1 MTYVDDAATLTL
13 ETQALTEDAV
23 SENTVV
29 LSYEANDEDTE
40 TVTVAFTAGTNT
52 EGYYQLDTE
61 NNQVTLT
68 SKGATA
74 LNEGKSLGEVS
85 LTASSGDPVKTTTA
99 SVEPNVTYVNDGP
112 EAQDFVLSM
121 SGNESTVSFDF
132 DEQASASDPSSMIDV
147 VSDEE
152 DDVSDSDGKDTQ
164 IKFDAMPVLG
174 DVYLIEGDNRTLVTE
189 SKELTDS
196 SSLEYELRDDVNAFL
211 SFDAVDDFKGKGE
224 NNANS
229 PFTLGSGVVIT
240 GGSFTGDRPDE
251 NSTLT
256 TGTLTYEGADRETG
270 LGVSGTSNEVDVI
283 GKEYIGINFDNV
295 GGSGNVDVVVKEA
308 NLQLG
313 SLYSH
318 YQAGETPNA
327 QIHVLLMKD
336 GQLVQELTY
345 DDDDDPGSV
354 YNGTNELEINLTHAT
369 GFDEV
374 RVFVTQDG
382 ASNPTINSNFTFQGL
397 DIVDAQVT
405 ESLNYTAKDSDH
417 ATDGGVIQVQ
427 VGSTHNAT
435 NDAPTINT
443 VVNGSVSEE
452 GLTDGNIDN
461 QGSGDTT
468 NSKVFTG
475 SFNVADSDSDNL
487 NVSISG
493 PAGVTSGGET
503 ITWSWDA
510 DNQTLTGSTPSAS
523 VIQIVL
529 TAPASNSD
537 VGEWTYTATLLAPI
551 DHSDTSTEDVLDLDI
566 NLLVSDGQFDAQ
578 SIITIKVEDDSP
590 DSVNIDAVNASVID
604 IPDVLT
610 GKISFKGSHFSG
622 NQLEKDGV
630 VVTAVGFL
638 NNESA
643 ETGAVNVTQSS
654 QGLGVA
660 SPGNLGYPLSNEV
673 DFRYAGDQGVS
684 EQLVINLDGKVAY
697 GATIEFDHLYG
708 GEKEEGV
715 AHFYRDGELIA
726 SQSFSSDA
734 SSGDYA
740 RHFSVQEGGFD
751 KVILEA
757 TSNGNDHTKADNS
770 DFTVASITF
779 TDATSDVAIAHVE
792 GTLQGDFGADGA
804 GSLRLTGAESGLQTK
819 DGSNITVSV
828 QAQNPNRVS
837 GYDEDGNLVFDV
849 HFTPATGAWEFMQY
863 KTMLSPQ
870 GDGDIDFSF
879 EVLDGDGDSATGTF
893 AVNPYIPPSIT
904 VTANNFVEDSGTT
917 SVGDPA
923 ATFTYTVNSTSNSEI
938 TFASD
943 SNLNQHYQIDV
954 ANNEVI
960 LTDKGLA
967 AINKGE
973 PLDKINLIVTEHI
986 GSDVESSSASAT
998 PQVTP
1003 VDDAPEI
1010 TVTAKDFTEDA
1021 ANVVEGATAATFVT
1035 SDEDGDTVKVSFT
1048 TISAHYT
1055 LDESNGRVLLTEAGV
1070 AAVNAGE
1077 QLDKIELTAT
1087 ANGVATPATAQPKV
1101 TAVNDGPEAQDFV
1114 LNMTGNESTVSFDF
1128 DQQASASDP
1137 SSIIDVV
1144 TDEEDDAS
1152 NSDGKDTQIKFDA
1165 MPVLGDVYLIEG
1177 DNRTLVTES
1186 KELTD
1191 SSSLEYELRDD
1202 VNAFLSFDAVD
1213 DFKGQGEGNAN
1224 SPFTLGSG
1232 VVITGGSF
1240 TGDRPD
1246 ENSTLTTGTLTYEGA
1261 DRETGLGVA
1270 GNTNE
1275 VDVVGKEYIGINF
1288 DNVGGSGNVDVVVK
1302 EANLQLGSLYSHYQA
1317 GHASNAQI
1325 HVLLMKDGQLVQEL
1339 TYDDDDNPGSVF
1351 NGTNELEINLTHA
1364 TGFDEVRVFVTE
1376 DGDSDPTRNSNL
1388 TVQGL
1393 DIVDARV
1400 TEKLNYTATDSDDAT
1415 DGGVIQ
1421 VQVGSTHDA
1430 TNTAPTITLKAN
1442 DLTEDSGL
1450 IVGSPAATY
1459 SVTDAQNDA
1468 ITVDFKEGT
1477 NTNGHYTL
1485 NTATNTVVLTQE
1497 GLDLVN
1503 DGLALDTI
1511 ELVAK
1516 ENDSSLF
1523 GSASATPNIIQTN
1536 DAPTIENVTT
1546 GSISEEGLA
1555 SGIQDDL
1562 GSPDTTN
1569 DTSVN
1574 GSFVISDVDS
1584 DSLTVS
1590 LTGPD
1595 GLTSGGESIT
1605 WSWNAVDNKLT
1616 GSTSTGTVMEI
1627 TVTEPNDNGKGTWD
1641 YTATLLKPLDHQNDT
1656 SEDALSVN
1664 LGIVASDGSIETI
1677 TPLVI
1682 SVEDDALVVTDKAA
1696 VDFTLNNLPDVVTG
1710 QVSFRGNSGSSNT
1723 AQLLADKGIIVTALG
1738 FTSYESNVLGAADV
1752 NQSQHGIGVHSSA
1765 SLGFPL
1771 SNEVDYRFAN
1781 NSDGKPGLSE
1791 ELIIDLQGKVAFGA
1805 AIEFDKMFSNEPE
1818 NGVATFYRN
1827 GVEVFEQTFSSDK
1840 TSGDYAKNFDVH
1852 EGGFDKIVLKAT
1864 GNGNTASQQDNSDF
1878 TVASITFPDPSDKTM
1893 IARAEGTLQ
1902 IEYGADGFGSVGNL
1916 DLVEAE
1922 TGLKTANGHDV
1933 VVSVNANDKNSL
1945 VGRDTNG
1952 QLVFE
1957 VHLTPTTGQWEFF
1970 QYESMLV
1977 PQGDNDIDFTFVA
1990 TDGDGDKVTGV
2001 FSVNPFTRPVI
2012 NVDGKVLIEDDG
2024 VAEGTVAASYSTHY
2038 ENSEVTVT
2046 ITEGTDPNAYYTLDS
2061 VNQTVKLTE
2070 AGAAEVNAGNN
2081 LPPVSLT
2088 VVHNSANTSLVGIGT
2103 DTPEVTQVND
2113 APVLEE
2119 ITFAASG
2126 KEDEVIQLNLSELN
2140 ITDEE
2145 GDSSFISDITVD
2157 PQFGEITLTRDS
2169 SNKVTGAEF
2178 KPAADRHFIG
2188 DNNVPFEVTVSDGD
2202 KQSTAT
2208 VGLNVEAQVDRAV
2221 VTATMSDSPEV
2232 NSSITKYPVDIN
2244 IELLDRD
2251 GSERI
2256 ETVTISGLYHS
2267 TLFADGVLIGT
2278 ADQHGNI
2285 TIPGNVW
2292 DNDAQLYIKIL
2303 NEYDGVAQDTKPD
2316 ITVTAT
2322 IIEQSTGEQ
2331 QTSSDTISLDEVIGH
2346 ETTEGSFNNNL
2357 GDANDIVVGDLQGA
2371 VVTPGTNHNVAFM
2384 IDTSGSISSGD
2395 MAEIQKQM
2403 KQVVQELKDSASS
2416 EHAGEVNVFIADFD
2430 NPTHTLASVNLKD
2443 DDAVEDLY
2451 DMIDKMSAWGGTNY
2465 EDVFKTTANWFESD
2479 QAKSNTDAI
2488 NMAYF
2493 VTDDYATAYNDEF
2506 THQEVNNWFVQ
2517 DKDTHQWKRM
2527 SEVLDELK
2535 EKGSISEQLI
2545 FSANDNIPGISDNG
2559 NSADS
2564 RDVLIHTD
2572 GRIYIQGVTGGWR
2585 YTPYHVR
2592 PDGDGGF
2599 EVVDLIGGSSVDN
2612 IDYQQAT
2619 DAFNQHLKSEVI
2631 VEAIGIGDGVT
2642 SNYLEQLDT
2651 DSNVASQI
2659 NVTELADT
2667 IMGKVNTLAVT
2678 SDTIRGNDVDDILFG
2693 DSIRLPGTTEQG
2705 YDAIESYVAG
2715 KLGVD
2720 SVSDAQVG
2728 HYIREHAS
2736 EFEYSNSEHKDD
2748 FLAGRKGSDVLF
2760 GQGGDDQLHG
2770 GKGNDMLIGGLGDDI
2785 LTGGEG
2791 SDLFKWIDVEHGA
2804 TDVIKDFDLE
2814 HGDRIDL
2821 SDIFDGLDDTEVDD
2835 LLEKIESSASVNSEG
2850 HATITVE
2857 KGSSSMTIE
2866 FENITSSSELTDYL
2880 FNQHGLK
2887 YNDY

>member
-1 MTYVDDAATLTL
+1 M
-13 ETQALTEDAV
+13 
-23 SENTVV
+23 
-29 LSYEANDEDTE
+29 
-40 TVTVAFTAGTNT
+40 
-52 EGYYQLDTE
+52 
-61 NNQVTLT
+61 
-68 SKGATA
+68 
-74 LNEGKSLGEVS
+74 
-85 LTASSGDPVKTTTA
+85 
-99 SVEPNVTYVNDGP
+99 NDGP
-112 EAQDFVLSM
+112 
-121 SGNESTVSFDF
+121 TI
-132 DEQASASDPSSMIDV
+132 SS
-147 VSDEE
+147 
-152 DDVSDSDGKDTQ
+152 
-164 IKFDAMPVLG
+164 
-174 DVYLIEGDNRTLVTE
+174 
-189 SKELTDS
+189 
-196 SSLEYELRDDVNAFL
+196 
-211 SFDAVDDFKGKGE
+211 
-224 NNANS
+224 
-229 PFTLGSGVVIT
+229 
-240 GGSFTGDRPDE
+240 
-251 NSTLT
+251 
-256 TGTLTYEGADRETG
+256 
-270 LGVSGTSNEVDVI
+270 
-283 GKEYIGINFDNV
+283 
-295 GGSGNVDVVVKEA
+295 
-308 NLQLG
+308 
-313 SLYSH
+313 
-318 YQAGETPNA
+318 
-327 QIHVLLMKD
+327 
-336 GQLVQELTY
+336 
-345 DDDDDPGSV
+345 
-354 YNGTNELEINLTHAT
+354 
-369 GFDEV
+369 
-374 RVFVTQDG
+374 
-382 ASNPTINSNFTFQGL
+382 
-397 DIVDAQVT
+397 
-405 ESLNYTAKDSDH
+405 
-417 ATDGGVIQVQ
+417 
-427 VGSTHNAT
+427 
-435 NDAPTINT
+435 
-443 VVNGSVSEE
+443 VVNGAVSEE
-452 GLTDGNIDN
+452 GLTDGNIDD

-493 PAGVTSGGET
+493 PAGVTSGGEE

-529 TAPASNSD
+529 AAPASNSD

-551 DHSDTSTEDVLDLDI
+551 DHSDPSTEDVLDLDI
-566 NLLVSDGQFDAQ
+566 NLVVSDGHLDAQ

-590 DSVNIDAVNASVID
+590 DAVNIDAVNVSVID

-610 GKISFKGSHFSG
+610 GKISFKGSNFSG

-638 NNESA
+638 NNDSA
-643 ETGAVNVTQSS
+643 ETGAVNVNQSS
-654 QGLGVA
+654 HGLGVQ
-660 SPGNLGYPLSNEV
+660 SPGNLGHQLSHEV
-673 DFRYAGDQGVS
+673 EFRYAGNQGVS
-684 EQLVINLDGKVAY
+684 EQLVISLDGKVAY

-751 KVILEA
+751 KVVLEA

-804 GSLRLTGAESGLQTK
+804 GSLRLTGAESGLQTR
-819 DGSNITVSV
+819 DGSIITVSV

-837 GYDEDGNLVFDV
+837 GYDDDGKLVFDV

-863 KTMLSPQ
+863 QTMLSPQ

-879 EVLDGDGDSATGTF
+879 KVLDADGDSVTGTF
-893 AVNPYIPPSIT
+893 AVNPYIPPTIT

-917 SVGDPA
+917 SVGDA
-923 ATFTYTVNSTSNSEI
+923 AAIFNYTVNSTSNSEI

-943 SNLNQHYQIDV
+943 SNLNQHYQLDL
-954 ANNEVI
+954 ANNAVI
-960 LTDKGLA
+960 LTDKGLT

-973 PLDKINLIVTEHI
+973 QLDKINLIVTEHI
-986 GSDVESSSASAT
+986 GSYVESSSASAT

-1010 TVTAKDFTEDA
+1010 TVTANDFTEDA
-1021 ANVVEGATAATFVT
+1021 ANVVVGAVAGTYQTLDEEGHDVAVDFSTGKD
-1035 SDEDGDTVKVSFT
+1035 SG
-1048 TISAHYT
+1048 HYT
-1055 LDESNGRVLLTEAGV
+1055 LSNGQVLLTQAGV
-1070 AAVNAGE
+1070 DVINAGND
-1077 QLDKIELTAT
+1077 LATIELTAT
-1087 ANGVATPATAQPKV
+1087 ANG
-1101 TAVNDGPEAQDFV
+1101 
-1114 LNMTGNESTVSFDF
+1114 L
-1128 DQQASASDP
+1128 
-1137 SSIIDVV
+1137 
-1144 TDEEDDAS
+1144 
-1152 NSDGKDTQIKFDA
+1152 
-1165 MPVLGDVYLIEG
+1165 EG
-1177 DNRTLVTES
+1177 H
-1186 KELTD
+1186 
-1191 SSSLEYELRDD
+1191 
-1202 VNAFLSFDAVD
+1202 
-1213 DFKGQGEGNAN
+1213 G
-1224 SPFTLGSG
+1224 
-1232 VVITGGSF
+1232 
-1240 TGDRPD
+1240 
-1246 ENSTLTTGTLTYEGA
+1246 
-1261 DRETGLGVA
+1261 
-1270 GNTNE
+1270 
-1275 VDVVGKEYIGINF
+1275 
-1288 DNVGGSGNVDVVVK
+1288 
-1302 EANLQLGSLYSHYQA
+1302 
-1317 GHASNAQI
+1317 
-1325 HVLLMKDGQLVQEL
+1325 
-1339 TYDDDDNPGSVF
+1339 
-1351 NGTNELEINLTHA
+1351 
-1364 TGFDEVRVFVTE
+1364 
-1376 DGDSDPTRNSNL
+1376 
-1388 TVQGL
+1388 
-1393 DIVDARV
+1393 
-1400 TEKLNYTATDSDDAT
+1400 
-1415 DGGVIQ
+1415 
-1421 VQVGSTHDA
+1421 
-1430 TNTAPTITLKAN
+1430 
-1442 DLTEDSGL
+1442 
-1450 IVGSPAATY
+1450 
-1459 SVTDAQNDA
+1459 
-1468 ITVDFKEGT
+1468 
-1477 NTNGHYTL
+1477 
-1485 NTATNTVVLTQE
+1485 
-1497 GLDLVN
+1497 
-1503 DGLALDTI
+1503 
-1511 ELVAK
+1511 
-1516 ENDSSLF
+1516 
-1523 GSASATPNIIQTN
+1523 SATPNVIQTN

-1546 GSISEEGLA
+1546 GSVSEEGLA

-1584 DSLTVS
+1584 ESLTVS

-1605 WSWNAVDNKLT
+1605 WSWNAVENKLI

-1664 LGIVASDGSIETI
+1664 LGIVASDGSIETN

-1738 FTSYESNVLGAADV
+1738 FTSYESNVLGTADV

-1765 SLGFPL
+1765 SLGLPF

-1781 NSDGKPGLSE
+1781 NSEGKPGLSE

-1818 NGVATFYRN
+1818 SGVATFYRN

-2088 VVHNSANTSLVGIGT
+2088 VVHNSANTTLKGIGEG
-2103 DTPEVTQVND
+2103 TPTVQTVND
-2113 APVLEE
+2113 APE
-2119 ITFAASG
+2119 ITVDTFATSG
-2126 KEDEVIQLNLSELN
+2126 KEDETFALKLSEL
-2140 ITDEE
+2140 IVTDEE
-2145 GDSSFISDITVD
+2145 GDAHFIKNITVD
-2157 PQFGEITLTRDS
+2157 PQYGKLTLIRDGE
-2169 SNKVTGAEF
+2169 NKVIGAEF

-2188 DNNVPFEVTVSDGD
+2188 DNNVQFEVTVSDGD

-2208 VGLNVEAQVDRAV
+2208 VGLNIEAQVDRAV
-2221 VTATMSDSPEV
+2221 VTATMSDSPEIIG
-2232 NSSITKYPVDIN
+2232 STTMYPVDIN

-2256 ETVTISGLYHS
+2256 DTVTISGIPQHS
-2267 TLFADGVLIGT
+2267 TIFANDIWLGN

-2285 TIPGNVW
+2285 IIDIINGDVW
-2292 DNDAQLYIKIL
+2292 DNDAKYYIKL
-2303 NEYDGVAQDTKPD
+2303 PGNDTQAN

-2322 IIEQSTGEQ
+2322 IVEQSTGEQ
-2331 QTSSDTISLDEVIGH
+2331 QTSSDTISLNEVIGH

-2403 KQVVQELKDSASS
+2403 KQVVQELKDMASS

-2443 DDAVEDLY
+2443 DNAVNDLY

-2493 VTDDYATAYNDEF
+2493 VTDGYATAYNDEF
-2506 THQEVNNWFVQ
+2506 TYQEVSNWFVQ
-2517 DKDTHQWKRM
+2517 DSKTDEWKRM
-2527 SEVLDELK
+2527 SEVLDEFK
-2535 EKGSISEQLI
+2535 EQGSVSEKR
-2545 FSANDNIPGISDNG
+2545 FTANDNIPGISDNG

-2564 RDVLIHTD
+2564 RDVLINKN
-2572 GRIYIQGVTGGWR
+2572 GRIDILGVTGEWR
-2585 YTPYHVR
+2585 NTPYHVR
-2592 PDGDGGF
+2592 PDGEGGF
-2599 EVVDLIGGSSVDN
+2599 EVVDLIGGRVVED
-2612 IDYQQAT
+2612 IDYDQAT
-2619 DAFNQHLKSEVI
+2619 DAFNQHLMSEVD

-2642 SNYLEQLDT
+2642 SNYLEKLDT
-2651 DSNVASQI
+2651 DNNVTSQI
-2659 NVTELADT
+2659 DVTQLADR
-2667 IMGKVNTLAVT
+2667 IMGRINTLAAT
-2678 SDTIRGNDVDDILFG
+2678 SDTIRGNDGDDILFG

-2715 KLGVD
+2715 KLGLD

-2736 EFEYSNSEHKDD
+2736 EFEYSNSEHKND
-2748 FLAGRKGSDVLF
+2748 FLEGRKGSDVLF
-2760 GQGGDDQLHG
+2760 GQGGNDQLDG
-2770 GKGNDMLIGGLGDDI
+2770 GEDNDILIGGLGNDI

-2791 SDLFKWIDVEHGA
+2791 SDLFKWVNVENGA
-2804 TDVIKDFDLE
+2804 KDVIKDFDRD

-2821 SDIFDGLDDTEVDD
+2821 SDIFEGLNDTEVDQ
-2835 LLEKIESSASVNSEG
+2835 LLDSIESSASVNDNG
-2850 HATITVE
+2850 HATITVA
-2857 KGSSSMTIE
+2857 KGASSMTIE
-2866 FENITSSSELTDYL
+2866 FENISSSSELTDYL

>member
-1 MTYVDDAATLTL
+1 MGTNDAAVIGGSASQTITETNDGSETAKVTGSLTA
-13 ETQALTEDAV
+13 TDV
-23 SENTVV
+23 DSENG
-29 LSYEANDEDTE
+29 
-40 TVTVAFTAGTNT
+40 FTAGS
-52 EGYYQLDTE
+52 ESKPGGYG
-61 NNQVTLT
+61 TLT
-68 SKGATA
+68 IDENGAWEYVRNDKDLVAGDTQEVFTVTSKDG
-74 LNEGKSLGEVS
+74 
-85 LTASSGDPVKTTTA
+85 TTTDI
-99 SVEPNVTYVNDGP
+99 TITLKGLNDGP
-112 EAQDFVLSM
+112 
-121 SGNESTVSFDF
+121 TI
-132 DEQASASDPSSMIDV
+132 SS
-147 VSDEE
+147 
-152 DDVSDSDGKDTQ
+152 
-164 IKFDAMPVLG
+164 
-174 DVYLIEGDNRTLVTE
+174 
-189 SKELTDS
+189 
-196 SSLEYELRDDVNAFL
+196 
-211 SFDAVDDFKGKGE
+211 
-224 NNANS
+224 
-229 PFTLGSGVVIT
+229 
-240 GGSFTGDRPDE
+240 
-251 NSTLT
+251 
-256 TGTLTYEGADRETG
+256 
-270 LGVSGTSNEVDVI
+270 
-283 GKEYIGINFDNV
+283 
-295 GGSGNVDVVVKEA
+295 
-308 NLQLG
+308 
-313 SLYSH
+313 
-318 YQAGETPNA
+318 
-327 QIHVLLMKD
+327 
-336 GQLVQELTY
+336 
-345 DDDDDPGSV
+345 
-354 YNGTNELEINLTHAT
+354 
-369 GFDEV
+369 
-374 RVFVTQDG
+374 
-382 ASNPTINSNFTFQGL
+382 
-397 DIVDAQVT
+397 
-405 ESLNYTAKDSDH
+405 
-417 ATDGGVIQVQ
+417 
-427 VGSTHNAT
+427 
-435 NDAPTINT
+435 
-443 VVNGSVSEE
+443 VVNGAVSEE
-452 GLTDGNIDN
+452 GLTDGNVDN
-461 QGSGDTT
+461 QGSSDTT

-475 SFNVADSDSDNL
+475 KFNVADSDSDNL

-493 PAGVTSGGET
+493 PAGVTSEGES
-503 ITWSWDA
+503 ITWVWDA
-510 DNQTLTGSTPSAS
+510 ENQMLTGSTPSAS

-529 TAPASNSD
+529 SAPASSSGA
-537 VGEWTYTATLLAPI
+537 GEWTYTATLLAPI

-566 NLLVSDGQFDAQ
+566 NLLVSDGHIDAQ
-578 SIITIKVEDDSP
+578 SIIAIKVEDDSP
-590 DSVNIDAVNASVID
+590 DAVNIDAVNVSVID

-643 ETGAVNVTQSS
+643 ETGAVNVTQSN

-751 KVILEA
+751 KVVLEA

-804 GSLRLTGAESGLQTK
+804 GSLRLTGAESGLQTGK

-837 GYDEDGNLVFDV
+837 GYDDDGKLVFDV

-863 KTMLSPQ
+863 QTMLSPQ

-879 EVLDGDGDSATGTF
+879 KVLDADGDSVTGTF
-893 AVNPYIPPSIT
+893 AVNPYIPPTIT

-923 ATFTYTVNSTSNSEI
+923 ATFNYTVNSTSNSEI

-943 SNLNQHYQIDV
+943 SNLNQHYQLDL
-954 ANNEVI
+954 ANNAVI

-973 PLDKINLIVTEHI
+973 QLDKINLIVTEHI
-986 GSDVESSSASAT
+986 GSYVESSSASAT

-1010 TVTAKDFTEDA
+1010 TVTANDFTEDDA
-1021 ANVVEGATAATFVT
+1021 TTVFVGAVAGTYQT
-1035 SDEDGDTVKVSFT
+1035 SDEEEHDIAVDFSTDKDSG
-1048 TISAHYT
+1048 HYT
-1055 LDESNGRVLLTEAGV
+1055 LSNGQVLLTQAGV
-1070 AAVNAGE
+1070 DVINAGND
-1077 QLDKIELTAT
+1077 LAAIELTAT
-1087 ANGVATPATAQPKV
+1087 ANG
-1101 TAVNDGPEAQDFV
+1101 
-1114 LNMTGNESTVSFDF
+1114 L
-1128 DQQASASDP
+1128 
-1137 SSIIDVV
+1137 
-1144 TDEEDDAS
+1144 
-1152 NSDGKDTQIKFDA
+1152 
-1165 MPVLGDVYLIEG
+1165 EG
-1177 DNRTLVTES
+1177 H
-1186 KELTD
+1186 
-1191 SSSLEYELRDD
+1191 
-1202 VNAFLSFDAVD
+1202 
-1213 DFKGQGEGNAN
+1213 G
-1224 SPFTLGSG
+1224 
-1232 VVITGGSF
+1232 
-1240 TGDRPD
+1240 
-1246 ENSTLTTGTLTYEGA
+1246 
-1261 DRETGLGVA
+1261 
-1270 GNTNE
+1270 
-1275 VDVVGKEYIGINF
+1275 
-1288 DNVGGSGNVDVVVK
+1288 
-1302 EANLQLGSLYSHYQA
+1302 
-1317 GHASNAQI
+1317 
-1325 HVLLMKDGQLVQEL
+1325 
-1339 TYDDDDNPGSVF
+1339 
-1351 NGTNELEINLTHA
+1351 
-1364 TGFDEVRVFVTE
+1364 
-1376 DGDSDPTRNSNL
+1376 
-1388 TVQGL
+1388 
-1393 DIVDARV
+1393 
-1400 TEKLNYTATDSDDAT
+1400 
-1415 DGGVIQ
+1415 
-1421 VQVGSTHDA
+1421 
-1430 TNTAPTITLKAN
+1430 
-1442 DLTEDSGL
+1442 
-1450 IVGSPAATY
+1450 
-1459 SVTDAQNDA
+1459 
-1468 ITVDFKEGT
+1468 
-1477 NTNGHYTL
+1477 
-1485 NTATNTVVLTQE
+1485 
-1497 GLDLVN
+1497 
-1503 DGLALDTI
+1503 
-1511 ELVAK
+1511 
-1516 ENDSSLF
+1516 
-1523 GSASATPNIIQTN
+1523 SATPNVIQTN

-1546 GSISEEGLA
+1546 GSVSEEGLA

-1605 WSWNAVDNKLT
+1605 WSWNAVENKLI

-1664 LGIVASDGSIETI
+1664 LGIVASDGSIETN

-1738 FTSYESNVLGAADV
+1738 FTSYESNVLGTADV

-1765 SLGFPL
+1765 SLGLPF

-1781 NSDGKPGLSE
+1781 NSEGKPGVSE

-1818 NGVATFYRN
+1818 SGVATFYRN

-1902 IEYGADGFGSVGNL
+1902 IEYGADGFGSVSNL
-1916 DLVEAE
+1916 YLVEAE
-1922 TGLKTANGHDV
+1922 TGLKTANGHDVDDV

-1970 QYESMLV
+1970 QYKSMLV

-2061 VNQTVKLTE
+2061 VNQTVKLTG

-2088 VVHNSANTSLVGIGT
+2088 VVHNSANTTLKGIGEG
-2103 DTPEVTQVND
+2103 TPTVQTVND
-2113 APVLEE
+2113 APE
-2119 ITFAASG
+2119 ITVDTFATSG
-2126 KEDEVIQLNLSELN
+2126 KEDETFALKLSEL
-2140 ITDEE
+2140 IVTDEE
-2145 GDSSFISDITVD
+2145 GDAYFIKNITVD
-2157 PQFGEITLTRDS
+2157 PQYGELTLTRDS
-2169 SNKVTGAEF
+2169 ENKVVGAEF
-2178 KPAADRHFIG
+2178 KPAADRHFVG
-2188 DNNVPFEVTVSDGD
+2188 DNNVPFQVTVSDGD

-2208 VGLNVEAQVDRAV
+2208 VGLNVEAQVDRV
-2221 VTATMSDSPEV
+2221 IVTATMSDSPEIIG
-2232 NSSITKYPVDIN
+2232 STTMYPVDIN

-2256 ETVTISGLYHS
+2256 KTVTISGLPQHS
-2267 TLFADGVLIGT
+2267 TIFANDMWLGN
-2278 ADQHGNI
+2278 ADQHGEI
-2285 TIPGNVW
+2285 TIDDDSWNNDAEYYIKLPGN
-2292 DNDAQLYIKIL
+2292 
-2303 NEYDGVAQDTKPD
+2303 DTQAN

-2322 IIEQSTGEQ
+2322 IVEQSTGQ
-2331 QTSSDTISLDEVIGH
+2331 RQTASDTVSLNEVISH
-2346 ETTEGSFNNNL
+2346 EGTEGQFSTSL
-2357 GDANDIVVGDLQGA
+2357 GEANDIVIGDLQGA
-2371 VVTPGTNHNVAFM
+2371 VVTPGKSHNVAFM
-2384 IDTSGSISSGD
+2384 VDTSGSMSNSD
-2395 MAEIQKQM
+2395 MAEIKNQLKSVM
-2403 KQVVQELKDSASS
+2403 VQLKDSVSG

-2430 NPTHTLASVNLKD
+2430 NPTRALISVKLDDSNALQTLNT
-2443 DDAVEDLY
+2443 
-2451 DMIDKMSAWGGTNY
+2451 MIDSMSRGGGTNY

-2488 NMAYF
+2488 NIAYF
-2493 VTDDYATAYNDEF
+2493 VTDGHATAYSEDVSTE
-2506 THQEVNNWFVQ
+2506 NWFVSNDQ
-2517 DKDTHQWKRM
+2517 NTWTRV
-2527 SEVLDELK
+2527 SELVSNLNGTIDEP
-2535 EKGSISEQLI
+2535 II
-2545 FSANDNIPGISDNG
+2545 FTSHSGIPQYSTNEIVV
-2559 NSADS
+2559 
-2564 RDVLIHTD
+2564 RDFKIETN
-2572 GRIYIQGVTGGWR
+2572 GRIYIEGATGVWR
-2585 YTPYHVR
+2585 NTPYHVR

-2599 EVVDLIGGSSVDN
+2599 EVVDLVGGYRVDS
-2612 IDYQQAT
+2612 IDYQQASE
-2619 DAFNQHLKSEVI
+2619 AFNQHLKAHVT
-2631 VEAIGIGDGVT
+2631 VEAIGIGQNVAT
-2642 SNYLEQLDT
+2642 NYLDDFDSDT
-2651 DSNVASQI
+2651 MVANKI
-2659 NVTELADT
+2659 DVTQLADT
-2667 IMGKVNTLAVT
+2667 IMGKVSNLVPTED
-2678 SDTIRGNDVDDILFG
+2678 SIRGNDGDDILFG
-2693 DSIRLPGTTEQG
+2693 DNIMLPDTGGQG
-2705 YDAIESYVAG
+2705 YQAIESYVAD
-2715 KLGVD
+2715 KLGLETVN
-2720 SVSDAQVG
+2720 SAQVS
-2728 HYIREHAS
+2728 HYVREHAS
-2736 EFEYSNSEHKDD
+2736 EFEYSTQDQKDD
-2748 FLAGRKGSDVLF
+2748 FLEGRKGSDVLF

-2770 GKGNDMLIGGLGDDI
+2770 DKGNDMLIGGLGNDI

-2791 SDLFKWIDVEHGA
+2791 SDLFKWVNVENGA
-2804 TDVIKDFDLE
+2804 KDVIKDFDRD

-2821 SDIFDGLDDTEVDD
+2821 SDIFEGLNDTEVDQ
-2835 LLEKIESSASVNSEG
+2835 LLDSIESSASVNDNG
-2850 HATITVE
+2850 HATITVA
-2857 KGSSSMTIE
+2857 KGASSMTIE
-2866 FENITSSSELTDYL
+2866 FENISTSSELSELTDYL

>member
-1 MTYVDDAATLTL
+1 
-13 ETQALTEDAV
+13 
-23 SENTVV
+23 
-29 LSYEANDEDTE
+29 
-40 TVTVAFTAGTNT
+40 
-52 EGYYQLDTE
+52 
-61 NNQVTLT
+61 
-68 SKGATA
+68 
-74 LNEGKSLGEVS
+74 
-85 LTASSGDPVKTTTA
+85 
-99 SVEPNVTYVNDGP
+99 
-112 EAQDFVLSM
+112 
-121 SGNESTVSFDF
+121 
-132 DEQASASDPSSMIDV
+132 
-147 VSDEE
+147 
-152 DDVSDSDGKDTQ
+152 
-164 IKFDAMPVLG
+164 
-174 DVYLIEGDNRTLVTE
+174 
-189 SKELTDS
+189 
-196 SSLEYELRDDVNAFL
+196 
-211 SFDAVDDFKGKGE
+211 
-224 NNANS
+224 
-229 PFTLGSGVVIT
+229 
-240 GGSFTGDRPDE
+240 
-251 NSTLT
+251 
-256 TGTLTYEGADRETG
+256 
-270 LGVSGTSNEVDVI
+270 
-283 GKEYIGINFDNV
+283 
-295 GGSGNVDVVVKEA
+295 
-308 NLQLG
+308 
-313 SLYSH
+313 
-318 YQAGETPNA
+318 
-327 QIHVLLMKD
+327 
-336 GQLVQELTY
+336 
-345 DDDDDPGSV
+345 
-354 YNGTNELEINLTHAT
+354 
-369 GFDEV
+369 
-374 RVFVTQDG
+374 
-382 ASNPTINSNFTFQGL
+382 
-397 DIVDAQVT
+397 
-405 ESLNYTAKDSDH
+405 
-417 ATDGGVIQVQ
+417 
-427 VGSTHNAT
+427 
-435 NDAPTINT
+435 
-443 VVNGSVSEE
+443 
-452 GLTDGNIDN
+452 
-461 QGSGDTT
+461 
-468 NSKVFTG
+468 
-475 SFNVADSDSDNL
+475 
-487 NVSISG
+487 
-493 PAGVTSGGET
+493 
-503 ITWSWDA
+503 
-510 DNQTLTGSTPSAS
+510 
-523 VIQIVL
+523 
-529 TAPASNSD
+529 
-537 VGEWTYTATLLAPI
+537 
-551 DHSDTSTEDVLDLDI
+551 
-566 NLLVSDGQFDAQ
+566 
-578 SIITIKVEDDSP
+578 
-590 DSVNIDAVNASVID
+590 
-604 IPDVLT
+604 
-610 GKISFKGSHFSG
+610 
-622 NQLEKDGV
+622 
-630 VVTAVGFL
+630 
-638 NNESA
+638 
-643 ETGAVNVTQSS
+643 
-654 QGLGVA
+654 
-660 SPGNLGYPLSNEV
+660 
-673 DFRYAGDQGVS
+673 
-684 EQLVINLDGKVAY
+684 
-697 GATIEFDHLYG
+697 
-708 GEKEEGV
+708 
-715 AHFYRDGELIA
+715 
-726 SQSFSSDA
+726 
-734 SSGDYA
+734 
-740 RHFSVQEGGFD
+740 
-751 KVILEA
+751 
-757 TSNGNDHTKADNS
+757 
-770 DFTVASITF
+770 
-779 TDATSDVAIAHVE
+779 
-792 GTLQGDFGADGA
+792 
-804 GSLRLTGAESGLQTK
+804 
-819 DGSNITVSV
+819 
-828 QAQNPNRVS
+828 
-837 GYDEDGNLVFDV
+837 
-849 HFTPATGAWEFMQY
+849 
-863 KTMLSPQ
+863 
-870 GDGDIDFSF
+870 
-879 EVLDGDGDSATGTF
+879 
-893 AVNPYIPPSIT
+893 
-904 VTANNFVEDSGTT
+904 
-917 SVGDPA
+917 
-923 ATFTYTVNSTSNSEI
+923 
-938 TFASD
+938 
-943 SNLNQHYQIDV
+943 
-954 ANNEVI
+954 
-960 LTDKGLA
+960 
-967 AINKGE
+967 
-973 PLDKINLIVTEHI
+973 
-986 GSDVESSSASAT
+986 
-998 PQVTP
+998 
-1003 VDDAPEI
+1003 
-1010 TVTAKDFTEDA
+1010 
-1021 ANVVEGATAATFVT
+1021 
-1035 SDEDGDTVKVSFT
+1035 
-1048 TISAHYT
+1048 
-1055 LDESNGRVLLTEAGV
+1055 
-1070 AAVNAGE
+1070 
-1077 QLDKIELTAT
+1077 
-1087 ANGVATPATAQPKV
+1087 
-1101 TAVNDGPEAQDFV
+1101 
-1114 LNMTGNESTVSFDF
+1114 
-1128 DQQASASDP
+1128 
-1137 SSIIDVV
+1137 
-1144 TDEEDDAS
+1144 
-1152 NSDGKDTQIKFDA
+1152 
-1165 MPVLGDVYLIEG
+1165 
-1177 DNRTLVTES
+1177 
-1186 KELTD
+1186 
-1191 SSSLEYELRDD
+1191 
-1202 VNAFLSFDAVD
+1202 
-1213 DFKGQGEGNAN
+1213 
-1224 SPFTLGSG
+1224 
-1232 VVITGGSF
+1232 
-1240 TGDRPD
+1240 
-1246 ENSTLTTGTLTYEGA
+1246 
-1261 DRETGLGVA
+1261 
-1270 GNTNE
+1270 
-1275 VDVVGKEYIGINF
+1275 
-1288 DNVGGSGNVDVVVK
+1288 
-1302 EANLQLGSLYSHYQA
+1302 
-1317 GHASNAQI
+1317 
-1325 HVLLMKDGQLVQEL
+1325 
-1339 TYDDDDNPGSVF
+1339 
-1351 NGTNELEINLTHA
+1351 
-1364 TGFDEVRVFVTE
+1364 
-1376 DGDSDPTRNSNL
+1376 
-1388 TVQGL
+1388 
-1393 DIVDARV
+1393 
-1400 TEKLNYTATDSDDAT
+1400 
-1415 DGGVIQ
+1415 
-1421 VQVGSTHDA
+1421 A
-1430 TNTAPTITLKAN
+1430 TNTAPTINLTAN
-1442 DLTEDSGL
+1442 DLTEDSGV
-1450 IVGSPAATY
+1450 IVGSPAATN

-1485 NTATNTVVLTQE
+1485 NTATNTVVLTQK

-1546 GSISEEGLA
+1546 GSVSEEGLA
-1555 SGIQDDL
+1555 SGIQDNL

-1664 LGIVASDGSIETI
+1664 LGIVASDGSIETN

-2070 AGAAEVNAGNN
+2070 AGAAEVNAGNS

-2088 VVHNSANTSLVGIGT
+2088 VVHNSANTSLEGIGT

-2145 GDSSFISDITVD
+2145 GDSSFISDITVA

-2188 DNNVPFEVTVSDGD
+2188 DNNVPLEVTVSDGD

-2208 VGLNVEAQVDRAV
+2208 VRLNVEAQVDRAV

-2303 NEYDGVAQDTKPD
+2303 NEYGGVAQDTKPD

-2331 QTSSDTISLDEVIGH
+2331 KTSSDTISLNEVISH
-2346 ETTEGSFNNNL
+2346 EGTEGQFNTLL
-2357 GDANDIVVGDLQGA
+2357 GEANDIVIGDLQGA
-2371 VVTPGTNHNVAFM
+2371 VVTPGKSHNVAFM
-2384 IDTSGSISSGD
+2384 VDTSGSMSSSD
-2395 MAEIQKQM
+2395 MTEIKNQLKSVM
-2403 KQVVQELKDSASS
+2403 VQLKDSVSG

-2430 NPTHTLASVNLKD
+2430 NPTRALISVKLDDSNALQTLNT
-2443 DDAVEDLY
+2443 
-2451 DMIDKMSAWGGTNY
+2451 MIDSMSRGGGTNY

-2488 NMAYF
+2488 NIAYF
-2493 VTDDYATAYNDEF
+2493 VTDGHATAYSEDVS
-2506 THQEVNNWFVQ
+2506 TVNWFVSNDQ
-2517 DKDTHQWKRM
+2517 NTWTRV
-2527 SEVLDELK
+2527 SELVSNLNGTIDAP
-2535 EKGSISEQLI
+2535 II
-2545 FSANDNIPGISDNG
+2545 FTSHSGIPQYSTNGIVE
-2559 NSADS
+2559 
-2564 RDVLIHTD
+2564 RDFKIETD
-2572 GRIYIQGVTGGWR
+2572 GRIYIEGATGVWR
-2585 YTPYHVR
+2585 NTPYHVR

-2599 EVVDLIGGSSVDN
+2599 EVVDLVGGYYVDS
-2612 IDYQQAT
+2612 IDYQQASE
-2619 DAFNQHLKSEVI
+2619 AFNQHLKAHVT
-2631 VEAIGIGDGVT
+2631 VEAIGIGQNVAT
-2642 SNYLEQLDT
+2642 NYLDDFDSDT
-2651 DSNVASQI
+2651 MVANKI
-2659 NVTELADT
+2659 DVTQLADT
-2667 IMGKVNTLAVT
+2667 IMGKVSNLVPTED
-2678 SDTIRGNDVDDILFG
+2678 SIRGNDGDDILFG
-2693 DSIRLPGTTEQG
+2693 DNIMLPDTGGQG
-2705 YDAIESYVAG
+2705 YQAIESYVAD
-2715 KLGVD
+2715 KLGLETVN
-2720 SVSDAQVG
+2720 SAQVS
-2728 HYIREHAS
+2728 HYVREHAS
-2736 EFEYSNSEHKDD
+2736 EFEYSTQDQKDD
-2748 FLAGRKGSDVLF
+2748 FLEGRKGSDVLF

-2821 SDIFDGLDDTEVDD
+2821 S
-2835 LLEKIESSASVNSEG
+2835 
-2850 HATITVE
+2850 
-2857 KGSSSMTIE
+2857 
-2866 FENITSSSELTDYL
+2866 
-2880 FNQHGLK
+2880 
-2887 YNDY
+2887 